1 MFHSLLKFPKKCQ
14 TGRHPK
20 KKISLQEGKRKKV
33 AEIKNF
39 VVKKVKRVK
48 AEEVNEKT
56 GVNNF
61 FVSFEW
67 VSNIPF

>member
-1 MFHSLLKFPKKCQ
+1 MLHSLLKSPKKCQ

-20 KKISLQEGKRKKV
+20 KMISLQERKRKKV

-48 AEEVNEKT
+48 AEEINEKT

-61 FVSFEW
+61 FVSFER
-67 VSNIPF
+67 V

>member
-1 MFHSLLKFPKKCQ
+1 MLHSQFKSQKKCQ
-14 TGRHPK
+14 TERHPK
-20 KKISLQEGKRKKV
+20 KMISLQERKRKKV

-56 GVNNF
+56 GENNF
-61 FVSFEW
+61 FISFKRVSDISF
-67 VSNIPF
+67 

>member
-1 MFHSLLKFPKKCQ
+1 
-14 TGRHPK
+14 
-20 KKISLQEGKRKKV
+20 V

-39 VVKKVKRVK
+39 VAKKVKRVK
-48 AEEVNEKT
+48 VGKINEKS

-61 FVSFEW
+61 FVSFER

>member
-1 MFHSLLKFPKKCQ
+1 
-14 TGRHPK
+14 
-20 KKISLQEGKRKKV
+20 QEGKRKKV

-48 AEEVNEKT
+48 AEEINEKT

-61 FVSFEW
+61 FVSFER